1 MKKSTLTFL
10 FLMSV
15 LAGIQAQTVGMPADT
30 TKIYRAI
37 DKMPQYPGGQGAL
50 RAFLVSN
57 LHYPVI
63 AEKSGVQGRVVI
75 KFTVGKDG
83 SIRNLSAADCKI
95 TDYDKKVFNRLTAGE
110 QERLRKA
117 MCQGICERSRTCR
130 SGNAEMGTSRDGWG
144 KSRRSVQPAGRFQT
158 QIDQTSDR
166 DRCISVLTK
175 DKELENIQLLGDIP
189 CAQRINTP

>member
-1 MKKSTLTFL
+1 
-10 FLMSV
+10 
-15 LAGIQAQTVGMPADT
+15 
-30 TKIYRAI
+30 
-37 DKMPQYPGGQGAL
+37 MPQYPGGQGAL

-63 AEKSGVQGRVVI
+63 AEKSGVQGRVVM

-117 MCQGICERSRTCR
+117 CAKGFAKEAVRVVWAMPKWEP
-130 SGNAEMGTSRDGWG
+130 AEMDGEKVDVAFSLPVG
-144 KSRRSVQPAGRFQT
+144 FRLR
-158 QIDQTSDR
+158 
-166 DRCISVLTK
+166 
-175 DKELENIQLLGDIP
+175 
-189 CAQRINTP
+189 

>member
-15 LAGIQAQTVGMPADT
+15 FAGIQAQTAGMPADT
-30 TKIYRAI
+30 TKIYRVI

-63 AEKSGVQGRVVI
+63 AEKSGVQGRVVM

-83 SIRNLSAADCKI
+83 SIRNLSAADCRI

-117 MCQGICERSRTCR
+117 CAKGFAKEAVRVVRAIPKWEP
-130 SGNAEMGTSRDGWG
+130 AEMDGG
-144 KSRRSVQPAGRFQT
+144 KVDVAFSLPVGFRLR
-158 QIDQTSDR
+158 
-166 DRCISVLTK
+166 
-175 DKELENIQLLGDIP
+175 
-189 CAQRINTP
+189 